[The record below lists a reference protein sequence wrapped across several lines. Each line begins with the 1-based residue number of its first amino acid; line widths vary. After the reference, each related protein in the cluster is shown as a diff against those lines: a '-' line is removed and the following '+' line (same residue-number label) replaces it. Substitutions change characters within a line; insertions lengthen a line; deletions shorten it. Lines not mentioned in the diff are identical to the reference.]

1 MSSRKRSN
9 VPFISLVILLIT
21 CSSVC
26 AATNW
31 GTKGVS
37 DTSKVTNVV
46 QLTTDAT
53 ATGLGKSYL
62 MGDTWPEGSTD
73 NVQPWRKDG
82 AWIAFTAEVGG
93 TGTSFYEICK
103 IKPDGSSFTQLTNN
117 SVKDSNASFST
128 DSKIYNNVN
137 NLSAVSPTY
146 MDRVWRMDENGAG
159 RTDLSAVHSVA
170 DTDNEKAVVVSPDG
184 SKIAFLVGSLL
195 TVANSDGTSPV
206 RVSGTYNAGASNI
219 SVAAGQY
226 SWSPDS
232 QWLVYSGYET
242 TGYFLYKVKSDST
255 LHTQLTSV
263 GADLGSLSHLWPVWS
278 PDGSKIAYLWRQYT
292 SNVIVP
298 NYRNFYELRTI
309 SASDGTALKTLD
321 MANDNMTVGWSE
333 LIAPA
338 SWSPDSIWLAYS
350 KKWADTVSYKAILI
364 VNTEDTT
371 PTPSKLTTGFNDF
384 FPIWA
389 PNGSQLLF
397 QSGYFQLS
405 REDDTCSPSCTDRGD
420 ILLLNL
426 IGDYGGGTTSSFP
439 WPMFMPSIQ
448 KNGQQ

>member
-1 MSSRKRSN
+1 MSSRKRVYVLFTSI
-9 VPFISLVILLIT
+9 VVLLIS
-21 CSSVC
+21 CSFAW
-26 AATNW
+26 AATDW

-62 MGDTWPEGSTD
+62 MGGTWPEGNQD
-73 NVQPWRKDG
+73 NSQPWRKDG
-82 AWIAFTAEVGG
+82 EWITFTAELDG
-93 TGTSFYEICK
+93 TGESYQEVCK
-103 IKPDGSSFTQLTNN
+103 IKSDGSSFTRLTTN

-128 DSKIYNNVN
+128 DNKVYYNINTRD
-137 NLSAVSPTY
+137 AVLPNY
-146 MDRVWRMDENGAG
+146 RDRVWRMNEDGTG
-159 RTDLSAVHSVA
+159 QTDLSAAHSVL
-170 DTDNEKAVVVSPDG
+170 DSEDDKGVVVSPDG
-184 SKIAFLVGSLL
+184 TMIAYWVNNLL
-195 TVANSDGTSPV
+195 MVAPNDGTSPV
-206 RVSGTYNAGASNI
+206 RVSGTYNAGANNM
-219 SVAAGQY
+219 SVQAGQY

-232 QWLVYSGYET
+232 QWLAYSGSDSDGT
-242 TGYFLYKVKSDST
+242 WIYKVKADGS
-255 LHTQLTSV
+255 LHSQLTTRGS
-263 GADLGSLSHLWPVWS
+263 DLATIYHYWPSWS

-292 SNVIVP
+292 SNIVVP
-298 NYRNFYELRTI
+298 NYKNYYELRTI
-309 SASDGTALKTLD
+309 SSSDGTALKTLD
-321 MANDNMTVGWSE
+321 NANSNMTVGWSE

-338 SWSPDSIWLAYS
+338 SWSPDSQWLAYT
-350 KKWADTVSYKAILI
+350 KKWADTVSYKAIFI
-364 VNTEDTT
+364 INTEDTS
-371 PTPSKLTTGFNDF
+371 PTPSKLTTGYNDY

-405 REDDTCSPSCTDRGD
+405 REDDTCSPSCVDRGD

-439 WPMFMPSIQ
+439 WPMFIPSIQ

>member
-1 MSSRKRSN
+1 MSSRKGLT

-26 AATNW
+26 AATDW

-62 MGDTWPEGSTD
+62 MGGTWPEGNND
-73 NVQPWRKDG
+73 NIQPWRKDG
-82 AWIAFTAEVGG
+82 EWIAFTAEVGG
-93 TGTSFYEICK
+93 TGESYQEVCK
-103 IKPDGSSFTQLTNN
+103 IKPDGSSFTQLTTNA
-117 SVKDSNASFST
+117 VKDSNASFST
-128 DSKIYNNVN
+128 DSKVYYNVYTSDLIAPNY
-137 NLSAVSPTY
+137 S
-146 MDRVWRMDENGAG
+146 DRVWRMNENGLG
-159 RTDLSAVHSVA
+159 QTDLSAVHSA
-170 DTDNEKAVVVSPDG
+170 SDSDKAVVVSPDG
-184 SKIAFLVGSLL
+184 SMIAYQVNSLL
-195 TVANSDGTSPV
+195 MVANSDGTVPV
-206 RVSGTYNAGASNI
+206 QVSGTYNAGASNI

-232 QWLVYSGYET
+232 QWLVYSGYDT
-242 TGYFLYKVKSDST
+242 TGYFLYKVKPDST
-255 LHTQLTSV
+255 SHTQLTSV
-263 GADLGSLSHLWPVWS
+263 GADLGNLSHLWPVWS
-278 PDGSKIAYLWRQYT
+278 PDSSKIAYLWRQYT
-292 SNVIVP
+292 STVIVP
-298 NYRNFYELRTI
+298 NYKYFYELRTI
-309 SASDGTALKTLD
+309 SSSDGTALKTLD
-321 MANDNMTVGWSE
+321 TANSNMTVGWSE

-350 KKWADTVSYKAILI
+350 KKWADTVSYKGIFI
-364 VNTEDTT
+364 INTEDTT
-371 PTPSKLTTGFNDF
+371 PTSAQLTTGFNDF

-389 PNGSQLLF
+389 PDGSQLLF
-397 QSGYFQLS
+397 QSGYYQLS

-426 IGDYGGGTTSSFP
+426 IGDYGNNTTSSFP
-439 WPMFMPSIQ
+439 WPMFIPSIQ